1 MEMIDTAFKKRQ
13 CPVKFDLSFGG
24 FDGTQYCTVT
34 VYDDVYRF
42 WISDAMGD
50 LFGSMLDIIY
60 ALNIEFNDPKTD
72 HTIEYILD
80 DPENTSRI
88 TELKADTLWD
98 SEGTDMRWTFSRK
111 LDNNDKQIV
120 DVEMNFDFNEIKK
133 YKIELPDLNYA
144 VSRAV
149 TDILKKSGFCGYH
162 FSTNFDYINIVNFL
176 MLKNLS
182 LTGRA
187 LNFSYYDDGCRSS
200 VLKDEIDLLLFD
212 M

>member
-1 MEMIDTAFKKRQ
+1 MIDMAFKKRQ

-80 DPENTSRI
+80 DPENPYRI

-133 YKIELPDLNYA
+133 YKIELPDLNCA

-162 FSTNFDYINIVNFL
+162 FSKNFDYINIVNFL

-187 LNFSYYDDGCRSS
+187 LNFSYYYDGCRSS

>member
-1 MEMIDTAFKKRQ
+1 MIDTAFKKRQ

-72 HTIEYILD
+72 HTIEHILD

-120 DVEMNFDFNEIKK
+120 DVEMNFD
-133 YKIELPDLNYA
+133 
-144 VSRAV
+144 
-149 TDILKKSGFCGYH
+149 
-162 FSTNFDYINIVNFL
+162 YINIVNFL

>member
-1 MEMIDTAFKKRQ
+1 
-13 CPVKFDLSFGG
+13 
-24 FDGTQYCTVT
+24 
-34 VYDDVYRF
+34 
-42 WISDAMGD
+42 MGD

-72 HTIEYILD
+72 HTIEHILD

-149 TDILKKSGFCGYH
+149 TDILKKSGFADIT
-162 FSTNFDYINIVNFL
+162 FQQILI
-176 MLKNLS
+176 
-182 LTGRA
+182 
-187 LNFSYYDDGCRSS
+187 
-200 VLKDEIDLLLFD
+200 I
-212 M
+212 

>member
-1 MEMIDTAFKKRQ
+1 
-13 CPVKFDLSFGG
+13 
-24 FDGTQYCTVT
+24 
-34 VYDDVYRF
+34 
-42 WISDAMGD
+42 MGD

-72 HTIEYILD
+72 HTIEHILD

-133 YKIELPDLNYA
+133 YK
-144 VSRAV
+144 
-149 TDILKKSGFCGYH
+149 
-162 FSTNFDYINIVNFL
+162 
-176 MLKNLS
+176 LS
-182 LTGRA
+182 
-187 LNFSYYDDGCRSS
+187 CP
-200 VLKDEIDLLLFD
+200 I
-212 M
+212 